1 MLGIDRSE
9 KAITQARAASA
20 AEIAAGCLSFR
31 AVAIEDFELARGEE
45 PYDIAFA
52 VRVGALD
59 GRHPEIEQAAMR
71 RIAIALRKGGRLF
84 LDGGSPLREVRVGA
98 I

>member
-9 KAITQARAASA
+9 KAIAQAVAASA
-20 AEIAAGCLSFR
+20 AEVAAGDLGFR
-31 AVAIEDFELARGEE
+31 AVAIENFDLGQGEE

-59 GRHPEIEQAAMR
+59 GRHREIEQAAMS
-71 RIAIALRKGGRLF
+71 RIASALRMGGRLF
-84 LDGGSPLREVRVGA
+84 LDGGCPLREVRVGTV
-98 I
+98 